1 MRRARCGLFNAV
13 IRRRVAQ
20 SRADQG
26 RRCLGFWGQSPNSPS
41 LRLARRVR
49 HKVPQRN
56 WCLTPIT
63 PPRSNRATQRTGA
76 AGRRIRLA
84 FSLVTFFWRSKR
96 KLLRCRAHILTC
108 NADLARR
115 GETRLMCESKTHRS
129 TNDRYATGR
138 TAPRQ
143 CTTRSKLNCPGARIG
158 STSTGITSFGA
169 NLPSSS
175 NFDNGFS
182 MRC

>member
-1 MRRARCGLFNAV
+1 MARACGVRYWYSAVGCLAIRTAPLFGDEKRRRRRIRAGVCLSEASLARPRLRRASQC
-13 IRRRVAQ
+13 
-20 SRADQG
+20 
-26 RRCLGFWGQSPNSPS
+26 
-41 LRLARRVR
+41 AR
-49 HKVPQRN
+49 
-56 WCLTPIT
+56 
-63 PPRSNRATQRTGA
+63 A

-96 KLLRCRAHILTC
+96 KLLRCRAHIPTC

-115 GETRLMCESKTHRS
+115 GETRLMCESKTRRS